1 MIDLTLPDEDVKM
14 LIDALSCFEKATGM
28 REDISE
34 VERTSIMGA
43 ISSVRKKIEQTK
55 QSIITQR
62 ERLIDSNGVKWHR
75 YPSDI
80 RPVDGATCMVQ
91 VDEFVKIRILLAKYI
106 IDNEYPLRDGFY
118 DRYGSR
124 IDRVF
129 AWYMP
134 QPIER

>member
-55 QSIITQR
+55 QSIITMNIHYGMDFMIAMAVG
-62 ERLIDSNGVKWHR
+62 LTGYSPG
-75 YPSDI
+75 
-80 RPVDGATCMVQ
+80 TCLSQ
-91 VDEFVKIRILLAKYI
+91 
-106 IDNEYPLRDGFY
+106 
-118 DRYGSR
+118 
-124 IDRVF
+124 
-129 AWYMP
+129 
-134 QPIER
+134 